1 MSMTRKHYI
10 DIADAII
17 EARRTALAD
26 KPPTDDPY
34 DHRWTVD
41 LAILAVVREMCIV
54 FQIDNQ
60 GFKKDTFTDYI
71 DERVT
76 K

>member
-26 KPPTDDPY
+26 EALSNY
-34 DHRWTVD
+34 IDHPVEHTIDTVVAH
-41 LAILAVVREMCIV
+41 LVTALKA
-54 FQIDNQ
+54 DNQ
-60 GFKKDTFTDYI
+60 RFDKDTFTDYI
-71 DERVT
+71 KQGVT